1 MEKKRIILK
10 YSGLVIMIFI
20 VGIMNLSVCF
30 SLMDNNPSYTDAKS
44 NSEKFFNSN
53 KSELNRIV
61 KKVINSKSEKVNE
74 EYKIDGVRYISYDI
88 EKGYITFDMDCQGV
102 LGGQYWGLIYSISN
116 RYENEEELYIYDQNQ
131 KTTSGDN
138 IFIREKIKDHWFF
151 YYDDYNGKVD
161 VKDIIDKTK
170 IVFK

>member
-1 MEKKRIILK
+1 MENKRIILK
-10 YSGLVIMIFI
+10 YSGLVAMIFI
-20 VGIMNLSVCF
+20 VGIIVLSACF
-30 SLMDNNPSYTDAKS
+30 SLMDNSLSYNDAKS
-44 NSEKFFNSN
+44 NCKKFFNSN
-53 KSELNRIV
+53 KSGLNMIV

-74 EYKIDGVRYISYDI
+74 EYKIDGIRYISYDI
-88 EKGYITFDMDCQGV
+88 EKGYITFDMDGQGF

-131 KTTSGDN
+131 KTTSGN
-138 IFIREKIKDHWFF
+138 NVFIREKIQDHWFF
-151 YYDDYNGKVD
+151 YYDDYDGKVD